1 MRILITFICF
11 ALTTVAMVH
20 GQRGSFSLPEVTP
33 EERQFRVVYEW
44 STIGF
49 AYRSDVERANAI
61 YLNHYIPRNNLISDV
76 KAFANRLYLT
86 IPRMMPGVPAT
97 LGWIISPNNDGR
109 TDPEIEPFP
118 SWEMN
123 EIGNCSALQFV
134 QGVAID
140 PDGIMW
146 VVDSG
151 RSETLSQGKCHILFL
166 YHFIMITRKCLL
178 LFFCSALSFVL
189 SLFSDYVHGPYQ
201 KSTFYDSFTIFV
213 TIY

>member
-1 MRILITFICF
+1 MNILIGVICL
-11 ALTTVAMVH
+11 ALLAVVQA
-20 GQRGSFSLPEVTP
+20 QRSSFPLPEVTA

-86 IPRMMPGVPAT
+86 VPRMLPGVPAT
-97 LGWIISPNNDGR
+97 LGWIVSPNNNGR
-109 TDPEIEPFP
+109 SDPEIEPFP

-134 QGVAID
+134 QGIAID
-140 PDGIMW
+140 TDGIMW

-151 RSETLSQGKCHILFL
+151 RIETLNQGEFSCIPLSTNFFRYHLIASHIFDSSDTIINLIIANLANRVAFTRGDKRRLF
-166 YHFIMITRKCLL
+166 RRN
-178 LFFCSALSFVL
+178 V
-189 SLFSDYVHGPYQ
+189 
-201 KSTFYDSFTIFV
+201 
-213 TIY
+213 

>member
-1 MRILITFICF
+1 MNRIVILSCIVA
-11 ALTTVAMVH
+11 ALTTTAVVTA
-20 GQRGSFSLPEVTP
+20 QRSSYPLPEVAP

-44 STIGF
+44 PTIGF
-49 AYRSDVERANAI
+49 AYHSEVERANAI

-86 IPRMMPGVPAT
+86 IPRMLPGVPAT
-97 LGWIISPNNDGR
+97 LGWIVAPHNDGR

-134 QGVAID
+134 QGISID
-140 PDGIMW
+140 QDGIMY

-151 RSETLSQGKCHILFL
+151 RIDTLNQGEFVYQFNLFIVYL
-166 YHFIMITRKCLL
+166 HTSRWQVTNIDICVIVY
-178 LFFCSALSFVL
+178 S
-189 SLFSDYVHGPYQ
+189 SL
-201 KSTFYDSFTIFV
+201 I
-213 TIY
+213 